1 MGLVRKHI
9 IVTGKVQGVG
19 YRWNARS
26 RARTLGLTGWVRNL
40 PDSRKVELYFQ
51 GEQEAVSEMENWC
64 RTGGS
69 YFRVTGVSI
78 FDFLPVEDEAG
89 FEIR

>member
-1 MGLVRKHI
+1 MELVRKHV

-26 RARTLGLTGWVRNL
+26 RARALGLTGWVCNL
-40 PDSRKVELYFQ
+40 PDRRRVELCFQ
-51 GEQEAVSEMENWC
+51 GEQEAVDDMENWC
-64 RTGGS
+64 RTGGA

-78 FDFLPVEDEAG
+78 SEVLPIEDEAG